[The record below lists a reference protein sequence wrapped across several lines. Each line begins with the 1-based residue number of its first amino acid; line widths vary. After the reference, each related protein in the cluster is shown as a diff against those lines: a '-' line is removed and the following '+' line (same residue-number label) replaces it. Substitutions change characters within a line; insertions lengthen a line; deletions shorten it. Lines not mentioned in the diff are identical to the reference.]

1 MGQINPNEPQIKS
14 LRERVKQELAAQTA
28 ATGAAQASAVRAAIS
43 QTVAAVNR
51 ATAFTD
57 AAGEAA
63 IAQMLE
69 DDYLGLGPIEQLLR
83 EGGHSEIMVNGGG
96 VDRETGREG
105 PVPVYVEDGGVL
117 VRRDDIVFD
126 DEDAAAQKRRIVERI
141 AAMNDIVVNEERP
154 ILDASLYDGSR
165 VHAVLYPISEF
176 GTTIDI
182 RVFSKERMTIDE
194 LIRLGTLSPNMART
208 LGALV
213 RSRCNIVV
221 SGGTGSG
228 KTTMLNCLSEFFGDD
243 ERIET
248 IEDTHELQLR
258 QGHWNSYHSRRANNE
273 GAGRITIREL
283 VQGALRNRPD
293 RIVVGECRG
302 EEALEM
308 LQAMQTGHDGS
319 ITTVHASNPQ
329 EALSR
334 IETMV
339 QYGDTGLGVSA
350 IRRQIAQAVDV
361 IVQVGRLRDGRRAVQ
376 QITVVTGMEGDVIT
390 LEPLFKLETRGIS
403 RIDGR
408 VLGDFDG
415 CGVLPPARVAE
426 KLELAGCG
434 WERDWFFESVPM
446 GDDYKYFRGISP
458 EAGARDGDVAGE
470 PAYVQALTI
479 DPDDDEGDG
488 GAWAA
493 AGASTEIPA
502 DLVPGAD
509 RPKGLW
515 SAWKR

>member
-1 MGQINPNEPQIKS
+1 MPRINPNDPQVKA
-14 LRERVKQELAAQTA
+14 LRERVKQDLAAQT
-28 ATGAAQASAVRAAIS
+28 TGGQASQAPAVRAAIA
-43 QTVAAVNR
+43 QTVSTVNR
-51 ATAFTD
+51 ATGFTD

-96 VDRETGREG
+96 VDRETGHEG

-117 VRRDDIVFD
+117 VERPDVVFD
-126 DEDAAAQKRRIVERI
+126 DEDAAGQKRRIIERI

-154 ILDASLYDGSR
+154 QLDASLYDGSR
-165 VHAVLYPISEF
+165 VHAVLYPISDF
-176 GTTIDI
+176 GSTIDI

-194 LIRLGTLSPNMART
+194 LIRFGTLSPNMART
-208 LGALV
+208 LGAIV
-213 RSRCNIVV
+213 RARCNVVV

-248 IEDTHELQLR
+248 IEDTRELQLR
-258 QGHWNSYHSRRANNE
+258 QRHWNAYRSRRANNE
-273 GAGRITIREL
+273 GAGRVTIREL

-339 QYGDTGLGVSA
+339 QYGNTSLPTAA
-350 IRRQIAQAVDV
+350 IRRQIAQAIDV

-376 QITVVTGMEGDVIT
+376 EITVVTGMEGEVIT
-390 LEPLFKLETRGIS
+390 LEPLFKLETRGVS
-403 RIDGR
+403 RKDGR
-408 VLGDFDG
+408 VLGDFNG
-415 CGVLPPARVAE
+415 CGVLPPARVAD
-426 KLELAGCG
+426 KLELAGCS

-458 EAGARDGDVAGE
+458 AAGQAEDGDAQVE
-470 PAYVQALTI
+470 PVYVQASTI
-479 DPDDDEGDG
+479 DPAPATSQGPYG
-488 GAWAA
+488 QAA
-493 AGASTEIPA
+493 EAPEIPPE
-502 DLVPGAD
+502 LMPGAEK
-509 RPKGLW
+509 PQGLW